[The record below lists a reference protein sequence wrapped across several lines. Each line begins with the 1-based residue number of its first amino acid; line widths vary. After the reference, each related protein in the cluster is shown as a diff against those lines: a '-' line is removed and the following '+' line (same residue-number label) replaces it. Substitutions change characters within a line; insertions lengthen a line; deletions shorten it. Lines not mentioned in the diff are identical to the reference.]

1 MPNKVLLQRLV
12 DKVFQIDARIRYAAF
27 ANIDGLVLV
36 GGMREGVDSY
46 DSDKDQRLGTI
57 QRTLSGIMA
66 REWERNYGEYK
77 FTVRSFLKLTLF
89 QFPLNELVL
98 NISAEPDIQ
107 ICETARK
114 VEDLLLYSASTTF

>member
-1 MPNKVLLQRLV
+1 MLQRLV
-12 DKVFQIDARIRYAAF
+12 EKVFQIDAKIRYVAF
-27 ANIDGLVLV
+27 ADIDGLVLV
-36 GGMREGVDSY
+36 GGMREGVSSY
-46 DSDKDQRLGTI
+46 DSDEDQRLRTM
-57 QRTLSGIMA
+57 QRTLLGMMA

-107 ICETARK
+107 ISETARK
-114 VEDLLLYSASTTF
+114 VEDLLPNATSTRF